1 MHQHDKQKGF
11 TLIELMIVVAII
23 GILAAV
29 ALPLY
34 QDYVARSQVAE
45 GVAQA
50 GALKVAI
57 SEYAMSQGKCPAAN
71 SFNNSVGGRYTKN
84 AKHDANCVIT
94 ITMRNSAP
102 TAQVIK
108 NKSFTFRPHAAP
120 GKTGTFST
128 TKADSIV
135 SWNCKAS
142 AGTGGGAAILS
153 KYLPSGCK

>member
-1 MHQHDKQKGF
+1 MQHEQRNKQRGF

-57 SEYAMSQGKCPAAN
+57 SEFAMSQGKCPGN
-71 SFNNSVGGRYTKN
+71 GSFNNSIGGRYT
-84 AKHDANCVIT
+84 AKAEHDDKCKIT

-102 TAQVIK
+102 AAEPIRNKTFAFQPYNSLGTTAGF
-108 NKSFTFRPHAAP
+108 SSTAAKP
-120 GKTGTFST
+120 IANWKCET
-128 TKADSIV
+128 
-135 SWNCKAS
+135 
-142 AGTGGGAAILS
+142 AGTGTEIKS